1 MNLNAMI
8 TGLQIRIARNALRW
22 GVADL
27 ARASGVST
35 STIKRIEAEDSV
47 PQSTRPNLAAL
58 KSALE
63 SAGIEFIGTP
73 DDAPGIRI
81 HRPRSDHAE

>member
-1 MNLNAMI
+1 MI
-8 TGLQIRIARNALRW
+8 TGLQIRVARNALRW

-27 ARASGVST
+27 ARASGVSI
-35 STIKRIEAEDSV
+35 STIKRIEAEDAV
-47 PQSTRPNLAAL
+47 PHSTLPNLTAL
-58 KSALE
+58 RVALE

-81 HRPRSDHAE
+81 HRTRPGQAE